1 MSKILV
7 AEDELAINKL
17 ICMNLSITGYE
28 TVSMQNGQEVLDYLE
43 AGGLADLAIVDV
55 MMPKVDGFSLLSP
68 LKQKSIPVIY
78 LTARG
83 DLESKLKGL
92 TGGAEDYMVKPFE
105 MLELLVRIDMV
116 LKRTGKSEEIISLGC
131 ITLNMKKRTVQKSG
145 ENISLTPME
154 YDLLCVLAKNR
165 NIALNREKLLREI
178 WGVDFEGETR
188 TVDVH
193 VAALR
198 RKTGLH
204 IVSVP
209 KIGYRL
215 EVDEA

>member
-1 MSKILV
+1 MLIL
-7 AEDELAINKL
+7 I
-17 ICMNLSITGYE
+17 
-28 TVSMQNGQEVLDYLE
+28 QN
-43 AGGLADLAIVDV
+43 AGII
-55 MMPKVDGFSLLSP
+55 M
-68 LKQKSIPVIY
+68 
-78 LTARG
+78 
-83 DLESKLKGL
+83 
-92 TGGAEDYMVKPFE
+92 
-105 MLELLVRIDMV
+105 
-116 LKRTGKSEEIISLGC
+116 KR
-131 ITLNMKKRTVQKSG
+131 
-145 ENISLTPME
+145 
-154 YDLLCVLAKNR
+154 A
-165 NIALNREKLLREI
+165 ALMDKI

>member
-17 ICMNLSITGYE
+17 ICMNLNITGYE
-28 TVSMQNGQEVLDYLE
+28 TVSMQNGQEVLEYLE

-55 MMPKVDGFSLLSP
+55 MMPKVDGFALLSP

-83 DLESKLKGL
+83 DLESKIKGL

-116 LKRTGKSEEIISLGC
+116 LKRTGKSEEVISLGC

-198 RKTGLH
+198 KKTGLH

>member
-7 AEDELAINKL
+7 AEDEIAINKL
-17 ICMNLSITGYE
+17 ICMNLNITGYE
-28 TVSMQNGQEVLDYLE
+28 TVSMPDGQAVLDYLAE
-43 AGGLADLAIVDV
+43 GGSADLAVVDV
-55 MMPKVDGFSLLSP
+55 MMPKVDGFALLP
-68 LKQKSIPVIY
+68 VLKEKKIPVIY

-116 LKRTGKSEEIISLGC
+116 LKRTGKSNEIFALDDV
-131 ITLNMKKRTVQKSG
+131 TLDMEKRIVQKNG
-145 ENISLTPME
+145 EVISLTPME
-154 YDLLCVLAKNR
+154 YDLLCILAKNR
-165 NIALNREKLLREI
+165 NIALNREKILREI

-215 EVDEA
+215 EVGE

>member
-7 AEDELAINKL
+7 AEDETAINRL
-17 ICMNLSITGYE
+17 ICMNLNITGYE
-28 TVSMQNGQEVLDYLE
+28 TVSMPDGQAVLDYLAE
-43 AGGLADLAIVDV
+43 GGGADLAVVDV
-55 MMPKVDGFSLLSP
+55 MMPKVDGFALLP
-68 LKQKSIPVIY
+68 VLKEKKIPVIY

-116 LKRTGKSEEIISLGC
+116 LKRTGKSNEIFALDDV
-131 ITLNMKKRTVQKSG
+131 TLDMEKRIVQKNG
-145 ENISLTPME
+145 EVISLTPME
-154 YDLLCVLAKNR
+154 YDLLCILAKNR
-165 NIALNREKLLREI
+165 NIALNREKILREI

-215 EVDEA
+215 EVGE

>member
-1 MSKILV
+1 
-7 AEDELAINKL
+7 
-17 ICMNLSITGYE
+17 
-28 TVSMQNGQEVLDYLE
+28 
-43 AGGLADLAIVDV
+43 
-55 MMPKVDGFSLLSP
+55 
-68 LKQKSIPVIY
+68 
-78 LTARG
+78 
-83 DLESKLKGL
+83 
-92 TGGAEDYMVKPFE
+92 MVKPFE

-116 LKRTGKSEEIISLGC
+116 LKRTGKSNEIFALDDV
-131 ITLNMKKRTVQKSG
+131 TLDMEKRIVQKNG
-145 ENISLTPME
+145 EVISLTPME
-154 YDLLCVLAKNR
+154 YDLLCILAKNR
-165 NIALNREKLLREI
+165 NIALNREKILREI

-215 EVDEA
+215 EVGE

>member
-28 TVSMQNGQEVLDYLE
+28 TVSMQTGQEVLDYLE